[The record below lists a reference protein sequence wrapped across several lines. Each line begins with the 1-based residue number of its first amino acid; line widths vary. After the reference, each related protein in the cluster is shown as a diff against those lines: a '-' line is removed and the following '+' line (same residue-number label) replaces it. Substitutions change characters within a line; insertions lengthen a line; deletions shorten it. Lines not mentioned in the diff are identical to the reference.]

1 MKRLW
6 MAYIAL
12 ASIAEGLVMLALLG
26 SQPRGYR
33 MNASIRFA
41 QWNMRRERA
50 RQKGPPDE

>member
-33 MNASIRFA
+33 MKASIRFA
-41 QWNMRRERA
+41 QWNMHQEA
-50 RQKGPPDE
+50 TRQKGTADE